1 MRTEMG
7 TMIEEGYERR
17 DEILPDFGI
26 FPDGNHD
33 DDSSLQDADGGSFW
47 ALVDAGIFGDTEDDG
62 GLDLLDPE
70 EHPDGA
76 SASTQ
81 ESALASLR
89 HLQVT
94 ERRRKVLSGRIGI
107 TEEDFEE
114 GPQREAFKL
123 LRSRCRDTFLKDV
136 KPEDRIRAIEWV
148 FTPKE
153 DPVAFD
159 TCCIALDAR
168 PSKLQLRLMYE
179 YFCNWVKFAGPLSF
193 LCVPLPEEIV
203 PELLY
208 VAGEDGVQVASV
220 IWRWPGVTTEN
231 IKHAL
236 ADVMSSAQVERTL
249 HLIDETGIVQCYIE
263 SWYVT
268 GKRPKP
274 KTVWK

>member
-1 MRTEMG
+1 MVN
-7 TMIEEGYERR
+7 MIEEGYERG
-17 DEILPDFGI
+17 DEV
-26 FPDGNHD
+26 FPDRGVFPGRSLD

-47 ALVDAGIFGDTEDDG
+47 ALVDAGIFGDIEDDSG
-62 GLDLLDPE
+62 MDLLDPE
-70 EHPDGA
+70 EHPRGTPG
-76 SASTQ
+76 SSQ
-81 ESALASLR
+81 ESAVASLR

-94 ERRRKVLSGRIGI
+94 EKRRKVLSGRIGI

-123 LRSRCRDTFLKDV
+123 LRARCRDTFLKDV
-136 KPEDRIRAIEWV
+136 KPEDRSRAIEWI

-179 YFCNWVKFAGPLSF
+179 YFRNWVKFAGPLSF
-193 LCVPLPEEIV
+193 LCVPLPEELV

-208 VAGEDGVQVASV
+208 VAGEDGVRVASV
-220 IWRWPGVTTEN
+220 IWRWPGVSAEN
-231 IKHAL
+231 IQRIL
-236 ADVMSSAQVERTL
+236 ADEISPEKVQRTL
-249 HLIDETGIVQCYIE
+249 ALIDETGIAQCYIE

-268 GKRPKP
+268 GKRPKA
-274 KTVWK
+274 KAVWK

>member
-1 MRTEMG
+1 MEMNA
-7 TMIEEGYERR
+7 MIEEGYEPR

-26 FPDGNHD
+26 LPDGDHD
-33 DDSSLQDADGGSFW
+33 AGPSLQDAGGGSFW

-123 LRSRCRDTFLKDV
+123 LRARCRDTFLKDV
-136 KPEDRIRAIEWV
+136 KPEDRIRAIEWI

-159 TCCIALDAR
+159 TCCVALDAR

-179 YFCNWVKFAGPLSF
+179 YFRNWVKFAGPLSF

-236 ADVMSSAQVERTL
+236 ADEMSPAQVERTL

-274 KTVWK
+274 KMVWK